1 MSDCDLAMHALAAET
16 LQAVQHR
23 VLVDPPQINRDV
35 DDFCRALTD
44 GSVNVDSEVVELE
57 LLPPARESDQEDLR
71 DPGAAHIEDKKCTS
85 KANISQKRHVIICAK
100 TFSYFT
106 LSTTDLVL
114 PDW

>member
-35 DDFCRALTD
+35 DDLCPALID
-44 GSVNVDSEVVELE
+44 GSINVDSEVVELE

-71 DPGAAHIEDKKCTS
+71 DPGAAHTEDKKSTS
-85 KANISQKRHVIICAK
+85 KANVSKKK
-100 TFSYFT
+100 TKNT
-106 LSTTDLVL
+106 LLSVL
-114 PDW
+114 KHFYIWC